1 MYIHYTSAETY
12 LSFHVAEARK
22 VFHSWIHWISNTS
35 NFEEIFYVCFKYTFI
50 IIKTEGHVPMLCL
63 PNNVSNSYNLW
74 KEASLSQRDAYS
86 IKLTLL
92 VSGEADIET
101 I

>member
-1 MYIHYTSAETY
+1 MFVS
-12 LSFHVAEARK
+12 
-22 VFHSWIHWISNTS
+22 
-35 NFEEIFYVCFKYTFI
+35 KYTFI

-63 PNNVSNSYNLW
+63 PNNVSNSSNLW

-92 VSGEADIET
+92 VSGEADIGPIQFAKSGT
-101 I
+101 P

>member
-1 MYIHYTSAETY
+1 MFVS
-12 LSFHVAEARK
+12 
-22 VFHSWIHWISNTS
+22 
-35 NFEEIFYVCFKYTFI
+35 KYTFF

-92 VSGEADIET
+92 VSGEADIGT
-101 I
+101 IQLAKSGTP